1 MQTVAIIGLGLIG
14 GSFALALRRAGFA
27 GTILGVSSEA
37 ACRAALERGI
47 IDEAVPLA
55 RAAERADLLYL
66 AQPILRIMQ
75 TLDSLAG
82 RVRPHALVTDAG
94 STKRLIVEKAES
106 ALGPGSFLG
115 GHPMAGKEV
124 SGVEASEA
132 ALFEGRTYVLTP
144 VREADMETPQV
155 REFLSYLQ
163 AIGAHPVITSAE
175 KHDDTVALTSHLPQL
190 LSTALAGCLAQTL
203 ADEDYAMAGPGLAG
217 MVRLAQ
223 SPYGIWRDI
232 IATNSEAITSAL
244 DAYLTALSGLRG
256 QIAADSLEGE
266 FAKAA
271 GMIRRWRSG
280 SASTITGS

>member
-37 ACRAALERGI
+37 ACRAALDRGI
-47 IDEAVPLA
+47 IDEAALLEQ
-55 RAAERADLLYL
+55 AAERADLLYL
-66 AQPILRIMQ
+66 AQPILRIIH
-75 TLDSLAG
+75 TLESLAG
-82 RVRPHALVTDAG
+82 LVRPHALVTDAG

-106 ALGPGSFLG
+106 ALGPGRFLG

-132 ALFEGRTYVLTP
+132 TLFDGRTYVLTP
-144 VREADMETPQV
+144 ARETDMETPQV
-155 REFLSYLQ
+155 REFLNYVR
-163 AIGAHPVITSAE
+163 AIGARPVITSAE
-175 KHDDTVALTSHLPQL
+175 EHDNTVALTSHLPQL
-190 LSTALAGCLAQTL
+190 LSTALAGCLARKL
-203 ADEDYAMAGPGLAG
+203 KDEDFALAGPGLAG

-232 IATNSEAITSAL
+232 IATNAEAITGAL
-244 DAYLTALSGLRG
+244 DAYLTALNELRG